1 MKKDLYC
8 VICGN
13 LKEEPFFPL
22 CRKCAPHF
30 YNKGC
35 HPHQKAR
42 NRKIWIKNRA
52 IHIEKAGIK
61 CEWCSSDKPPF
72 SIHHPRGINARTYDY
87 MWEEIINERVIK
99 LLKDDPILRK
109 KLELSIKLGQKKV
122 LKEHLEYLEERAAES
137 QMKVCPSC
145 LSNRIRERKKLT
157 PRYRCDAC
165 KNEFETPI
173 NRTQQRYVKAIEN
186 QKSKLKSGN
195 YSYIS
200 ISPNITLGPLYPLIY
215 EDALAT
221 YKNKVQELI
230 SDYENMTDVT
240 VLCKKCHSA
249 TRFGLIICDKCKKG
263 YHNMRHEVCFSC
275 YKEEKGIDKKKGGEF
290 DWDSGDWGEDEDD
303 WDYDGKVWNNIDNDL
318 EPNK

>member
-1 MKKDLYC
+1 
-8 VICGN
+8 
-13 LKEEPFFPL
+13 
-22 CRKCAPHF
+22 
-30 YNKGC
+30 
-35 HPHQKAR
+35 
-42 NRKIWIKNRA
+42 
-52 IHIEKAGIK
+52 
-61 CEWCSSDKPPF
+61 
-72 SIHHPRGINARTYDY
+72 
-87 MWEEIINERVIK
+87 
-99 LLKDDPILRK
+99 
-109 KLELSIKLGQKKV
+109 
-122 LKEHLEYLEERAAES
+122 
-137 QMKVCPSC
+137 MKVCPSC
-145 LSNRIRERKKLT
+145 FSNRINERKTLT
-157 PRYRCDAC
+157 PRYRCGAC

-263 YHNMRHEVCFSC
+263 YHNMRYEVCFSC
-275 YKEEKGIDKKKGGEF
+275 YREEKGIDTKKGGEY
-290 DWDSGDWGEDEDD
+290 DWDSGDWDEDEDEDD
-303 WDYDGKVWNNIDNDL
+303 WDYDGKA
-318 EPNK
+318 